1 MVNKASGVFLRLV
14 ATLVCMAAVAF
25 AAYAQGGV
33 SVSMVLSDSS
43 NGEPVGFATVSLTDT
58 TTAKTYKF
66 SMSAADGKVYIL
78 GVRNGVFLLKAEMM
92 GYKTY
97 SNIVKVSG
105 KSVDLG
111 TVRLE
116 PDIQLLEAA
125 RVTAVGNQMIVKKD
139 TVEYT
144 ASLFKTSDNDM
155 LEELLKKLPGVEV
168 DSDGTITANGE
179 TITKVMIDGK
189 EFFLDDPQL
198 ATKNIPA
205 KIIEKVK
212 VVEKKSDQAEF
223 TGIDDGDEETVID
236 LSIKPGMMDG
246 WFGNAMAGGGHDLP
260 DKGFYNAETPWY
272 KEGWR
277 YQGALM
283 AGRFSKNSQLSVILN
298 YNNTNNRGFND
309 VAGSM
314 MQTMR
319 GSRGF
324 GRGTGGWG
332 RNGITTSWMAGAN
345 GAFDLLDG
353 DMELVGNYL
362 YSGSNRYVEEES
374 SRTTYMDDGSSLIYD
389 NDGYNLSNSQ
399 GHRFGVRLEHEFSE
413 NTSIIFEPQ
422 FNFGHGSYSEY
433 SDFSTWTDPADG
445 RDRTLTN
452 EGFNE
457 NTGYNTNWNASGFF
471 LFRQRLG
478 KPGRTLSANV
488 YYNFS
493 NNDLDGFNQSYTDND
508 SAAEGDEEIVNQR
521 FDQNSRSSSVNVR
534 AVYTEPL
541 GHDFY
546 LEANY
551 SYRWSRSV
559 SVKDTYQSLTNGM
572 TSSFD
577 QSMGRDVSHLVYS
590 YDGEFRNE
598 DYSNSISNTSQ
609 NHSAGANFMY
619 QKDKIRAQV
628 GASFR
633 PTITDNLTNGEKYES
648 TVFNWSPQVMFS
660 YDFDDNTN
668 VRMFYFGNSSQPST
682 SQLMPVADN
691 SDPLNVSFGNPYLT
705 PYFNHNMRGMF
716 RFTDKDTF
724 LTINTRLGGG
734 FVQDGITN
742 ALWYDDGGVQYS
754 MPLNGPLSGNADM
767 RFSLNTPIAKS
778 QFSIFTMTNFRY
790 SASTSY
796 VGRTDSGQSDAF
808 TGLYYNE
815 TDGTMDYEAFH
826 RDFFSHSDEGSL
838 GLNLLDFFQESRT
851 QTLSFTQRLRFTY
864 RNDFVEIDLGGRTR
878 MSKSWYTVAEYNQS
892 ATWNNQVD
900 FSMNWTIP
908 GGVSLIADADY
919 NWYNGYTTQQDDEFV
934 INAEISKLLF
944 KNKFTLALKAYD
956 ILNQSKNLN
965 VSDASNYHQETRNN
979 TLGRYIILS
988 LTYRF
993 GNFNANG
1000 QQRGPGGHGPMGP
1013 PPRR

>member
-58 TTAKTYKF
+58 TTARTYKF

-246 WFGNAMAGGGHDLP
+246 WFGNAMAGGGHDIRQ
-260 DKGFYNAETPWY
+260 KGYYSAENPWY
-272 KEGWR
+272 KDGWR
-277 YQGALM
+277 YQGAMM
-283 AGRFSKNSQLSVILN
+283 AGRFGKKSQLSIILN
-298 YNNTNNRGFND
+298 ANNTNNRGFND

-319 GSRGF
+319 GARGM
-324 GRGTGGWG
+324 GRGVGGWG

-353 DMELVGNYL
+353 DMELIGNYL
-362 YSGSNRYVEEES
+362 YNGSNRYVTED
-374 SRTTYMDDGSSLIYD
+374 SRKITYMDDGTNTIYD
-389 NDGYNLSNSQ
+389 DRGENITNSQ
-399 GHRFGVRLEHEFSE
+399 GHRFGVRLEHKFSE
-413 NTSIIFEPQ
+413 NTSILFEPQ
-422 FNFGHGSYSEY
+422 FNFGHGNFSEN
-433 SDFSTWTDPADG
+433 SDFETYTKRQDG
-445 RDRTLTN
+445 SETRDN
-452 EGFNE
+452 YGFSD
-457 NTGYNTNWNASGFF
+457 NTGFNTNWNASGFF

-478 KPGRTLSANV
+478 KPGRTISANIR
-488 YYNFS
+488 YDFS
-493 NNDLDGFNQSYTDND
+493 NNDLDGFNQSYTHNDNPE
-508 SAAEGDEEIVNQR
+508 EGETPEEIVNQR
-521 FDQNSRSSSVNVR
+521 YDQESKSSSISGR
-534 AVYTEPL
+534 IVYTEPL
-541 GHDFY
+541 GGDFY

-551 SYRWSRSV
+551 SYSWNRST
-559 SVKDTYQSLTNGM
+559 SFKNTYDSSTN
-572 TSSFD
+572 
-577 QSMGRDVSHLVYS
+577 
-590 YDGEFRNE
+590 DGVENGYLNYNSQGE
-598 DYSNSISNTSQ
+598 TWNPYYSNSVVNDYQ
-609 NHSAGANFMY
+609 NHSAGMNFMY
-619 QKDKIRAQV
+619 QKGKVRAQL
-628 GASFR
+628 GAAFR
-633 PTITDNLTNGEKYES
+633 PTITDNETNGEKYES
-648 TVFNWSPQVMFS
+648 TVYNWSPQMMLS
-660 YDFDDNTN
+660 YDFNDNSN
-668 VRMFYFGNSSQPST
+668 VRMFYFGRSSQPST

-691 SDPLNVSFGNPYLT
+691 SDPRNVSFGNPYLE
-705 PYFNHNMRGMF
+705 PYFNHNIRGMF
-716 RFTDKDTF
+716 RYTNKDTF
-724 LTINTRLGGG
+724 TSIHTRVGGAM
-734 FVQDGITN
+734 VQNGITN
-742 ALWYDDGGVQYS
+742 ALWYDDDKVQYS
-754 MPLNGPLSGNADM
+754 LPLNGPVSGNADM
-767 RFSLNTPIAKS
+767 RFSVSSPIARS
-778 QFSIFTMTNFRY
+778 QFSIFSMTNFRY
-790 SASTSY
+790 SRSMSY
-796 VGRTDSGQSDAF
+796 VGRSQMGDAF
-808 TGLYYNE
+808 TTMYYNE
-815 TDGTMDYEAFH
+815 TEGTMDYETFH
-826 RDFFSHSDEGSL
+826 RDFFEHSDPASRCLE
-838 GLNLLDFFQESRT
+838 LLDYFQQSNT
-851 QTLSFTQRLRFTY
+851 NSLSFTQRLRFTF
-864 RNDFVEIDLGGRTR
+864 RNDLVEIDLGGRTR
-878 MSKSWYTVAEYNQS
+878 MSKSWYSVTEYNQS
-892 ATWNNQVD
+892 ATWNNKID
-900 FSMNWTIP
+900 LSMNWTIP
-908 GGVSLIADADY
+908 GGINLIADADY
-919 NWYNGYTTQQDDEFV
+919 NWYNGYSTQQEDEFV
-934 INAEISKLLF
+934 LNAEISKLLF
-944 KNKFTLALKAYD
+944 KDKFTLALKAYD
-956 ILNQSKNLN
+956 ILGQSKNLN
-965 VSDASNYHQETRNN
+965 VSDESNYHQETVNN

-993 GNFNANG
+993 GNFNGNG
-1000 QQRGPGGHGPMGP
+1000 QHRGPGGPGHGPMGP

>member
-236 LSIKPGMMDG
+236 LSIRPGMMDG
-246 WFGNAMAGGGHDLP
+246 WFGNAMAGGGHDIRQ
-260 DKGFYNAETPWY
+260 KGYYSSENPWY
-272 KEGWR
+272 KDGWR
-277 YQGALM
+277 YQGAMM
-283 AGRFSKNSQLSVILN
+283 AGRFGKKSQLSIILN
-298 YNNTNNRGFND
+298 ANNTNNRGFND

-319 GSRGF
+319 GARGM
-324 GRGTGGWG
+324 GRGVGGWG

-353 DMELVGNYL
+353 DMELIGNYL
-362 YSGSNRYVEEES
+362 YNGSNRYVTED
-374 SRTTYMDDGSSLIYD
+374 SRKITYMDDDTNTIYD
-389 NDGYNLSNSQ
+389 NRGENITNSQ
-399 GHRFGVRLEHEFSE
+399 GHRFGVRLEHKFSE
-413 NTSIIFEPQ
+413 NTSILFEPQ
-422 FNFGHGSYSEY
+422 FNFGHGNFSEN
-433 SDFSTWTDPADG
+433 SDFETYTKRQDG
-445 RDRTLTN
+445 SETRDN
-452 EGFNE
+452 YGFSD
-457 NTGYNTNWNASGFF
+457 NTGFNTNWNASGFF

-478 KPGRTLSANV
+478 KPGRTISANIR
-488 YYNFS
+488 YDFS
-493 NNDLDGFNQSYTDND
+493 NNDLDGFNQSYTHNDNPE
-508 SAAEGDEEIVNQR
+508 EGETPEEIVNQR
-521 FDQNSRSSSVNVR
+521 YDQESKSSSISGR
-534 AVYTEPL
+534 IVYTEPL
-541 GHDFY
+541 GGDFY

-551 SYRWSRSV
+551 SYSWNRST
-559 SVKDTYQSLTNGM
+559 SFKNTYDSSTN
-572 TSSFD
+572 
-577 QSMGRDVSHLVYS
+577 
-590 YDGEFRNE
+590 DGVENGYLNYNSQGE
-598 DYSNSISNTSQ
+598 TWNPYYSNSVVNDYQ
-609 NHSAGANFMY
+609 NHSAGMNFMY
-619 QKDKIRAQV
+619 QKGKVRAQL
-628 GASFR
+628 GAAFR
-633 PTITDNLTNGEKYES
+633 PTITDNETNGEKYES
-648 TVFNWSPQVMFS
+648 TVYNWSPQMMLS
-660 YDFDDNTN
+660 YDFNDNSN
-668 VRMFYFGNSSQPST
+668 VRMFYFGRSSQPST

-691 SDPLNVSFGNPYLT
+691 SDPRNVSFGNPYLE
-705 PYFNHNMRGMF
+705 PYFNHNIRGMF
-716 RFTDKDTF
+716 RYTNKDTF
-724 LTINTRLGGG
+724 TSIHTRVGGAM
-734 FVQDGITN
+734 VQNGITN
-742 ALWYDDGGVQYS
+742 ALWYDDDKVQYS
-754 MPLNGPLSGNADM
+754 LPLNGPVSGNADM
-767 RFSLNTPIAKS
+767 RFSVSSPIARS
-778 QFSIFTMTNFRY
+778 QFSIFSMTNFRY
-790 SASTSY
+790 SRSMSY
-796 VGRTDSGQSDAF
+796 VGKSQMGDAF
-808 TGLYYNE
+808 TTMYYNE
-815 TDGTMDYEAFH
+815 TEGTMDYETFH
-826 RDFFSHSDEGSL
+826 RDFFEHSDPASRCLE
-838 GLNLLDFFQESRT
+838 LLDYFQQSNT
-851 QTLSFTQRLRFTY
+851 NSLSFTQRLRFTF
-864 RNDFVEIDLGGRTR
+864 RNDLVEIDLGGRTR
-878 MSKSWYTVAEYNQS
+878 MSKSWYSVTEYNQS
-892 ATWNNQVD
+892 ATWNNKID
-900 FSMNWTIP
+900 LSMNWTIP
-908 GGVSLIADADY
+908 GGINLIADADY
-919 NWYNGYTTQQDDEFV
+919 NWYNGYSKQQEDEFV
-934 INAEISKLLF
+934 LNAEISKLLF
-944 KNKFTLALKAYD
+944 KDKFTLALKAYD
-956 ILNQSKNLN
+956 ILGQSKNLN
-965 VSDASNYHQETRNN
+965 VSDESNYHQETVNN

-993 GNFNANG
+993 GNFNGNG
-1000 QQRGPGGHGPMGP
+1000 QHRGPGGPGHGPMGH

>member
-58 TTAKTYKF
+58 TTARTYKF

-246 WFGNAMAGGGHDLP
+246 WFGNAMAGGGHDIRQ
-260 DKGFYNAETPWY
+260 KGYYSAENPWY
-272 KEGWR
+272 KDGWR
-277 YQGALM
+277 YQGAMM
-283 AGRFSKNSQLSVILN
+283 AGRFGKKSQLSIILN
-298 YNNTNNRGFND
+298 ANNTNNRGFND

-353 DMELVGNYL
+353 DMELIGNYL
-362 YSGSNRYVEEES
+362 YNGSNRYVTED
-374 SRTTYMDDGSSLIYD
+374 SRKITYMDDGTNTIYD
-389 NDGYNLSNSQ
+389 DRGENITNSQ
-399 GHRFGVRLEHEFSE
+399 GHRFGVRLEHKFSE
-413 NTSIIFEPQ
+413 NTSILFEPQ
-422 FNFGHGSYSEY
+422 FNFGHGNFAEN
-433 SDFSTWTDPADG
+433 SDFETYTERQDG
-445 RDRTLTN
+445 SRTQDN
-452 EGFNE
+452 YGFSD
-457 NTGYNTNWNASGFF
+457 NTGFNTNWNASGFF

-478 KPGRTLSANV
+478 KPGRTISANIR
-488 YYNFS
+488 YDFS

-508 SAAEGDEEIVNQR
+508 SETAGDEEIVNQR
-521 FDQNSRSSSVNVR
+521 YDQNSRSSSVNVR

-551 SYRWSRSV
+551 SYSWSRST
-559 SVKDTYQSLTNGM
+559 SFKDTYDSATDNGYD
-572 TSSFD
+572 S
-577 QSMGRDVSHLVYS
+577 GHLI
-590 YDGEFRNE
+590 YDPAGETYNQN
-598 DYSNSISNTSQ
+598 YSNSIINNSQ
-609 NHSAGANFMY
+609 NHSVGANFMY
-619 QKDKIRAQV
+619 QKEKIRAQV

-633 PTITDNLTNGEKYES
+633 PTLTDNETNGEKYES
-648 TVFNWSPQVMFS
+648 TVYNWAPQVMFS
-660 YDFDDNTN
+660 YDFNDNTN
-668 VRMFYFGNSSQPST
+668 VRMFYFGHSSQPST

-691 SDPLNVSFGNPYLT
+691 SDPLNLSFGNPYLE
-705 PYFNHNMRGMF
+705 PYFNHNIRGMF
-716 RFTDKDTF
+716 RYTDTDTF
-724 LTINTRLGGG
+724 LTINSRVGGG
-734 FVQDGITN
+734 FVQNGITN
-742 ALWYDDGGVQYS
+742 ALWYDTDGVQYS
-754 MPLNGPLSGNADM
+754 MPLNGPVSGNADM
-767 RFSLNTPIAKS
+767 RFSINSPIAKS
-778 QFSIFTMTNFRY
+778 QFSIFSMTNFRY
-790 SASTSY
+790 SNSLSY
-796 VGRTDSGQSDAF
+796 VGRTENGKANDTVRVPFSRRRYPRPKDFASELFWTTPARFRTWRKRHSAPSAKTAAASLSETHSCHFSAIIRKPYGNGNRDDSEIPAGGIRKKQTPIVKNDTSPKEAAREWRQALPPVRNDSGGSHHLDKPEAQDGKRQPAPAAWPFSLPVPHRKNPDPA
-808 TGLYYNE
+808 YN
-815 TDGTMDYEAFH
+815 AIH
-826 RDFFSHSDEGSL
+826 
-838 GLNLLDFFQESRT
+838 
-851 QTLSFTQRLRFTY
+851 
-864 RNDFVEIDLGGRTR
+864 
-878 MSKSWYTVAEYNQS
+878 AEYLS
-892 ATWNNQVD
+892 AQYSARHHACD
-900 FSMNWTIP
+900 CR
-908 GGVSLIADADY
+908 
-919 NWYNGYTTQQDDEFV
+919 
-934 INAEISKLLF
+934 
-944 KNKFTLALKAYD
+944 
-956 ILNQSKNLN
+956 
-965 VSDASNYHQETRNN
+965 HRH
-979 TLGRYIILS
+979 R
-988 LTYRF
+988 
-993 GNFNANG
+993 
-1000 QQRGPGGHGPMGP
+1000 
-1013 PPRR
+1013 

>member
-58 TTAKTYKF
+58 TTARTYKF

-246 WFGNAMAGGGHDLP
+246 WFGNAMAGGGHDIRQ
-260 DKGFYNAETPWY
+260 KGYYSAENPWY
-272 KEGWR
+272 KDGWR
-277 YQGALM
+277 YQGAMM
-283 AGRFSKNSQLSVILN
+283 AGRFGKKSQLSIILN
-298 YNNTNNRGFND
+298 ANNTNNRGFND

-319 GSRGF
+319 GARGM
-324 GRGTGGWG
+324 GRGVGGWG

-353 DMELVGNYL
+353 DMELIGNYL
-362 YSGSNRYVEEES
+362 YNGSNRYVTED
-374 SRTTYMDDGSSLIYD
+374 SRKITYMDDDTNTIYD
-389 NDGYNLSNSQ
+389 NRGDNITNSQ
-399 GHRFGVRLEHEFSE
+399 GHRFGVRLEHKFSE
-413 NTSIIFEPQ
+413 NTSILFEPQ
-422 FNFGHGSYSEY
+422 FNFGHGNFSEN
-433 SDFSTWTDPADG
+433 SDFETYTKRQDG
-445 RDRTLTN
+445 SETRDN
-452 EGFNE
+452 YGFSD
-457 NTGYNTNWNASGFF
+457 NTGFNTNWNASGFF

-493 NNDLDGFNQSYTDND
+493 NNDLDGFNQSYTHNDNPE
-508 SAAEGDEEIVNQR
+508 EGETPEEIVNQR
-521 FDQNSRSSSVNVR
+521 YDQESKSSSISGR
-534 AVYTEPL
+534 IVYTEPL
-541 GHDFY
+541 GGDFY

-551 SYRWSRSV
+551 SYSWNRST
-559 SVKDTYQSLTNGM
+559 SFKNTYDSSSNDGVENGYLNYN
-572 TSSFD
+572 S
-577 QSMGRDVSHLVYS
+577 Q
-590 YDGEFRNE
+590 GETWNPY
-598 DYSNSISNTSQ
+598 YSNSVVNDYQ
-609 NHSAGANFMY
+609 NHSAGMNFMY
-619 QKDKIRAQV
+619 QKGKVRAQL
-628 GASFR
+628 GAAFR
-633 PTITDNLTNGEKYES
+633 PTITDNETNGEKYES
-648 TVFNWSPQVMFS
+648 TVYNWSPQMMLS
-660 YDFDDNTN
+660 YDFNDNSN
-668 VRMFYFGNSSQPST
+668 VRMFYFGRSSQPST

-691 SDPLNVSFGNPYLT
+691 SDPRNVSFGNPYLE
-705 PYFNHNMRGMF
+705 PYFNHNIRGMF
-716 RFTDKDTF
+716 RYTNKDTF
-724 LTINTRLGGG
+724 TSIHTRVGGAM
-734 FVQDGITN
+734 VQNGITN
-742 ALWYDDGGVQYS
+742 ALWYDDDKVQYS
-754 MPLNGPLSGNADM
+754 LPLNGPVSGNADM
-767 RFSLNTPIAKS
+767 RFSVSSPIARS
-778 QFSIFTMTNFRY
+778 QFSIFSMTNFRY
-790 SASTSY
+790 SRSMSY
-796 VGRTDSGQSDAF
+796 VGRSQMGDAF
-808 TGLYYNE
+808 TTMYYNE
-815 TDGTMDYEAFH
+815 TEGTMDYETFH
-826 RDFFSHSDEGSL
+826 RDFFEHSDPASRCLE
-838 GLNLLDFFQESRT
+838 LLDYFQQSNT
-851 QTLSFTQRLRFTY
+851 NSLSFTQRLRFTF
-864 RNDFVEIDLGGRTR
+864 RNDLVEIDLGGRTR
-878 MSKSWYTVAEYNQS
+878 MSKSWYSVTEYNQS
-892 ATWNNQVD
+892 ATWNNKID
-900 FSMNWTIP
+900 LSMNWTIP
-908 GGVSLIADADY
+908 GGINLIADADY
-919 NWYNGYTTQQDDEFV
+919 NWYNGYSTQQEDEFV
-934 INAEISKLLF
+934 LNAEISKLLF
-944 KNKFTLALKAYD
+944 KDKFTLALKAYD
-956 ILNQSKNLN
+956 ILGQSKNLN
-965 VSDASNYHQETRNN
+965 VSDESNYHQETVNN

-993 GNFNANG
+993 GNFNGNG
-1000 QQRGPGGHGPMGP
+1000 QHRGPGGHGPMGP
-1013 PPRR
+1013 PSRR

>member
-58 TTAKTYKF
+58 TTARTYKF

-246 WFGNAMAGGGHDLP
+246 WFGNAMAGGGHDIRQ
-260 DKGFYNAETPWY
+260 KGYYSAENPWY
-272 KEGWR
+272 KDGWR
-277 YQGALM
+277 YQGAMM
-283 AGRFSKNSQLSVILN
+283 AGRFGKKSQLSIILN
-298 YNNTNNRGFND
+298 ANNTNNRGFND

-319 GSRGF
+319 GARGM
-324 GRGTGGWG
+324 GRGVGGWG

-353 DMELVGNYL
+353 DMELIGNYL
-362 YSGSNRYVEEES
+362 YNGSNRYVTED
-374 SRTTYMDDGSSLIYD
+374 SRKITYMDDDTNTIYD
-389 NDGYNLSNSQ
+389 NRGDNITNSQ
-399 GHRFGVRLEHEFSE
+399 GHRFGVRLEHKFSE
-413 NTSIIFEPQ
+413 NTSILFEPQ
-422 FNFGHGSYSEY
+422 FNFGHGNFSEN
-433 SDFSTWTDPADG
+433 SDFETYTKRQDG
-445 RDRTLTN
+445 SETRDN
-452 EGFNE
+452 YGFSD
-457 NTGYNTNWNASGFF
+457 NTGFNTNWNASGFF

-493 NNDLDGFNQSYTDND
+493 NNDLDGFNQSYTHNDNPE
-508 SAAEGDEEIVNQR
+508 EGETPEEIVNQR
-521 FDQNSRSSSVNVR
+521 YDQESKSSSISGR
-534 AVYTEPL
+534 IVYTEPL
-541 GHDFY
+541 GGDFY

-551 SYRWSRSV
+551 SYSWNRST
-559 SVKDTYQSLTNGM
+559 SFKNTYDSSTN
-572 TSSFD
+572 
-577 QSMGRDVSHLVYS
+577 
-590 YDGEFRNE
+590 DGVENGYLNYNSQGE
-598 DYSNSISNTSQ
+598 TWNPYYSNSVVNDYQ
-609 NHSAGANFMY
+609 NHSAGMNFMY
-619 QKDKIRAQV
+619 QKGKVRAQL
-628 GASFR
+628 GAAFR
-633 PTITDNLTNGEKYES
+633 PTITDNETNGEKYES
-648 TVFNWSPQVMFS
+648 TVYNWSPQMMLS
-660 YDFDDNTN
+660 YDFNDNSN
-668 VRMFYFGNSSQPST
+668 VRMFYFGRSSQPST

-691 SDPLNVSFGNPYLT
+691 SDPRNVSFGNPYLE
-705 PYFNHNMRGMF
+705 PYFNHNIRGMF
-716 RFTDKDTF
+716 RYTNKDTF
-724 LTINTRLGGG
+724 TSIHTRVGGAM
-734 FVQDGITN
+734 VQNGITN
-742 ALWYDDGGVQYS
+742 ALWYDDDKVQYS
-754 MPLNGPLSGNADM
+754 LPLNGPVSGNADM
-767 RFSLNTPIAKS
+767 RFSVSSPIARS
-778 QFSIFTMTNFRY
+778 QFSIFSMTNFRY
-790 SASTSY
+790 SRSMSY
-796 VGRTDSGQSDAF
+796 VGRSQMGDAF
-808 TGLYYNE
+808 TTMYYNE
-815 TDGTMDYEAFH
+815 TEGTMDYETFH
-826 RDFFSHSDEGSL
+826 RDFFEHSDPASRCLE
-838 GLNLLDFFQESRT
+838 LLDYFQQSNT
-851 QTLSFTQRLRFTY
+851 NSLSFTQRLRFTF
-864 RNDFVEIDLGGRTR
+864 RNDLVEIDLGGRTR
-878 MSKSWYTVAEYNQS
+878 MSKSWYSVTEYNQS
-892 ATWNNQVD
+892 ATWNNKID
-900 FSMNWTIP
+900 LSMNWTIP
-908 GGVSLIADADY
+908 GGINLIADADY
-919 NWYNGYTTQQDDEFV
+919 NWYNGYSTQQEDEFV
-934 INAEISKLLF
+934 LNAEISKLLF
-944 KNKFTLALKAYD
+944 KDKFTLALKAYD
-956 ILNQSKNLN
+956 ILGQSKNLN
-965 VSDASNYHQETRNN
+965 VSDESNYHQETVNN

-993 GNFNANG
+993 GNFNGNG
-1000 QQRGPGGHGPMGP
+1000 QHRGPGGHGPMGP
-1013 PPRR
+1013 PSRR

>member
-246 WFGNAMAGGGHDLP
+246 WFGNAMAGGGHDIRQ
-260 DKGFYNAETPWY
+260 KGYYSAENPWY
-272 KEGWR
+272 KDGWR
-277 YQGALM
+277 YQGAMM
-283 AGRFSKNSQLSVILN
+283 AGRFGKKSQLSIILN
-298 YNNTNNRGFND
+298 ANNTNNRGFND

-319 GSRGF
+319 GARGM
-324 GRGTGGWG
+324 GRGVGGWG

-345 GAFDLLDG
+345 GAFDLFDG
-353 DMELVGNYL
+353 DMELIGNYL
-362 YSGSNRYVEEES
+362 YNGSNRYVTED
-374 SRTTYMDDGSSLIYD
+374 SRKITYMDDGTNTIYD
-389 NDGYNLSNSQ
+389 NRGENITNSQ
-399 GHRFGVRLEHEFSE
+399 GHRFGVRLEHKFSE
-413 NTSIIFEPQ
+413 NTSILFEPQ
-422 FNFGHGSYSEY
+422 FNFGHGNFSEN
-433 SDFSTWTDPADG
+433 SDFETYTKRQDG
-445 RDRTLTN
+445 SETRDN
-452 EGFNE
+452 YGFSD
-457 NTGYNTNWNASGFF
+457 NTGFNTNWNASGFF

-478 KPGRTLSANV
+478 KPGRTISANIR
-488 YYNFS
+488 YDFS
-493 NNDLDGFNQSYTDND
+493 NNDLDGFNQSYTHNDNPE
-508 SAAEGDEEIVNQR
+508 EGETPEEIVNQR
-521 FDQNSRSSSVNVR
+521 YDQESKSSSISGR
-534 AVYTEPL
+534 IVYTEPL
-541 GHDFY
+541 GGDFY

-551 SYRWSRSV
+551 SYSWNRST
-559 SVKDTYQSLTNGM
+559 SFKNTYDSSTN
-572 TSSFD
+572 
-577 QSMGRDVSHLVYS
+577 
-590 YDGEFRNE
+590 DGVENGYLNYNSQGE
-598 DYSNSISNTSQ
+598 TWNPYYSNSVVNDYQ
-609 NHSAGANFMY
+609 NHSAGMNFMY
-619 QKDKIRAQV
+619 QKGKVRAQL
-628 GASFR
+628 GAAFR
-633 PTITDNLTNGEKYES
+633 PTITDNETNGEKYES
-648 TVFNWSPQVMFS
+648 TVYNWSPQMMLS
-660 YDFDDNTN
+660 YDFNDNSN
-668 VRMFYFGNSSQPST
+668 VRMFYFGRSSQPST

-691 SDPLNVSFGNPYLT
+691 SDPRNVSFGNPYLE
-705 PYFNHNMRGMF
+705 PYFNHNIRGMF
-716 RFTDKDTF
+716 RYTNKDTF
-724 LTINTRLGGG
+724 TSIHTRVGGAM
-734 FVQDGITN
+734 VQNGITN
-742 ALWYDDGGVQYS
+742 ALWYDDDKVQYS
-754 MPLNGPLSGNADM
+754 LPLNGPVSGNADM
-767 RFSLNTPIAKS
+767 RFSVSSPIARS
-778 QFSIFTMTNFRY
+778 QFSIFSMTNFRY
-790 SASTSY
+790 SRSMSY
-796 VGRTDSGQSDAF
+796 VGRSQMGDAF
-808 TGLYYNE
+808 TTMYYNE
-815 TDGTMDYEAFH
+815 TEGTMDYETFH
-826 RDFFSHSDEGSL
+826 RDFFEHSDPASRCLE
-838 GLNLLDFFQESRT
+838 LLDYFQQSNT
-851 QTLSFTQRLRFTY
+851 NSLSFTQRLRFTF
-864 RNDFVEIDLGGRTR
+864 RNDLVEIDLGGRTR
-878 MSKSWYTVAEYNQS
+878 MSKSWYSVTEYNQS
-892 ATWNNQVD
+892 ATWNNKID
-900 FSMNWTIP
+900 LSMNWTIP
-908 GGVSLIADADY
+908 GGINLIADADY
-919 NWYNGYTTQQDDEFV
+919 NWYNGYSQQQEDEFV
-934 INAEISKLLF
+934 LNAEISKLLF
-944 KNKFTLALKAYD
+944 KDKFTLALKAYD
-956 ILNQSKNLN
+956 ILGQSKNLN
-965 VSDASNYHQETRNN
+965 VSDESNYHQETVNN

-993 GNFNANG
+993 GNFNGNG

>member
-246 WFGNAMAGGGHDLP
+246 WFGNAMAGGGHDIRQ
-260 DKGFYNAETPWY
+260 KGYYSAENPWY
-272 KEGWR
+272 KDGWR
-277 YQGALM
+277 YQGAMM
-283 AGRFSKNSQLSVILN
+283 AGRFGKKSQLSIILN
-298 YNNTNNRGFND
+298 ANNTNNRGFND

-362 YSGSNRYVEEES
+362 YSGSNRYVTED
-374 SRTTYMDDGSSLIYD
+374 SRKITYMDDDTNTIYD
-389 NDGYNLSNSQ
+389 NRGENITNSQ
-399 GHRFGVRLEHEFSE
+399 GHRFGVRLEHKFSE
-413 NTSIIFEPQ
+413 NTSILFEPQ
-422 FNFGHGSYSEY
+422 FNFGHGNFSEN
-433 SDFSTWTDPADG
+433 SDFETYTKRQDG
-445 RDRTLTN
+445 SETRDN
-452 EGFNE
+452 YGFSD
-457 NTGYNTNWNASGFF
+457 NTGFNTNWNASGFF

-478 KPGRTLSANV
+478 KPGRTISANIR
-488 YYNFS
+488 YDFS
-493 NNDLDGFNQSYTDND
+493 NNDLDGFNQSYTHNDNPE
-508 SAAEGDEEIVNQR
+508 EGETPEEIVNQR
-521 FDQNSRSSSVNVR
+521 YDQESKSSSISGR
-534 AVYTEPL
+534 IVYTEPL
-541 GHDFY
+541 GGDFY

-551 SYRWSRSV
+551 SYSWNRST
-559 SVKDTYQSLTNGM
+559 SFKNTYDSSTN
-572 TSSFD
+572 
-577 QSMGRDVSHLVYS
+577 
-590 YDGEFRNE
+590 DGVENGYLNYNSQGE
-598 DYSNSISNTSQ
+598 TWNPYYSNSVVNDYQ
-609 NHSAGANFMY
+609 NHSAGMNFMY
-619 QKDKIRAQV
+619 QKGKVRAQL
-628 GASFR
+628 GAAFR
-633 PTITDNLTNGEKYES
+633 PTITDNETNGEKYES
-648 TVFNWSPQVMFS
+648 TVYNWSPQMMLS
-660 YDFDDNTN
+660 YDFNDNSN
-668 VRMFYFGNSSQPST
+668 VRMFYFGRSSQPST

-691 SDPLNVSFGNPYLT
+691 SDPRNVSFGNPYLE
-705 PYFNHNMRGMF
+705 PYFNHNIRGMF
-716 RFTDKDTF
+716 RYTNKDTF
-724 LTINTRLGGG
+724 TSIHTRVGGAM
-734 FVQDGITN
+734 VQNGITN
-742 ALWYDDGGVQYS
+742 ALWYDDDKVQYS
-754 MPLNGPLSGNADM
+754 LPLNGPVSGNADM
-767 RFSLNTPIAKS
+767 RFSVSSPIARS
-778 QFSIFTMTNFRY
+778 QFSIFSMTNFRY
-790 SASTSY
+790 SRSMSY
-796 VGRTDSGQSDAF
+796 VGRSQMGDAF
-808 TGLYYNE
+808 TTMYYNE
-815 TDGTMDYEAFH
+815 TEGTMDYETFH
-826 RDFFSHSDEGSL
+826 RDFFEHSDPASRCLE
-838 GLNLLDFFQESRT
+838 LLDYFQQSNT
-851 QTLSFTQRLRFTY
+851 NSLSFTQRLRFTF
-864 RNDFVEIDLGGRTR
+864 RNDLVEIDLGGRTR
-878 MSKSWYTVAEYNQS
+878 MSKSWYSVTEYNQS
-892 ATWNNQVD
+892 ATWNNKID
-900 FSMNWTIP
+900 LSMNWTIP
-908 GGVSLIADADY
+908 GGINLIADADY
-919 NWYNGYTTQQDDEFV
+919 NWYNGYSTQQEDEFV
-934 INAEISKLLF
+934 LNAEISKLLF

-956 ILNQSKNLN
+956 ILGQSKNLN
-965 VSDASNYHQETRNN
+965 VSDESNYHQETVNN

-993 GNFNANG
+993 GNFNGNG
-1000 QQRGPGGHGPMGP
+1000 QHRGPGGPGHGPMGP

>member
-14 ATLVCMAAVAF
+14 ATLVCMVAVAF

-58 TTAKTYKF
+58 TTARTYKF

-246 WFGNAMAGGGHDLP
+246 WFGNAMAGGGHDIRQ
-260 DKGFYNAETPWY
+260 KGYYSAENPWY
-272 KEGWR
+272 KDGWR
-277 YQGALM
+277 YQGAMM
-283 AGRFSKNSQLSVILN
+283 AGRFGKKSQLSIILN
-298 YNNTNNRGFND
+298 ANNTNNRGFND

-362 YSGSNRYVEEES
+362 YSGSNRYVTED
-374 SRTTYMDDGSSLIYD
+374 SRKITYMDDDTNTIYD
-389 NDGYNLSNSQ
+389 NRGENITNSQ
-399 GHRFGVRLEHEFSE
+399 GHRFGVRLEHKFSE
-413 NTSIIFEPQ
+413 NTSILFEPQ
-422 FNFGHGSYSEY
+422 FNFGHGNFSEN
-433 SDFSTWTDPADG
+433 SDFETYTKRQDG
-445 RDRTLTN
+445 SETRDN
-452 EGFNE
+452 YGFSD
-457 NTGYNTNWNASGFF
+457 NTGFNTNWNASGFF

-478 KPGRTLSANV
+478 KPGRTISANIR
-488 YYNFS
+488 YDFS
-493 NNDLDGFNQSYTDND
+493 NNDLDGFNQSYTHNDNPE
-508 SAAEGDEEIVNQR
+508 EGETPEEIVNQR
-521 FDQNSRSSSVNVR
+521 YDQESKSSSISGR
-534 AVYTEPL
+534 IVYTEPL
-541 GHDFY
+541 GGDFY

-551 SYRWSRSV
+551 SYSWNRST
-559 SVKDTYQSLTNGM
+559 SFKNTYDSSTN
-572 TSSFD
+572 
-577 QSMGRDVSHLVYS
+577 
-590 YDGEFRNE
+590 DGVENGYLNYNSQGE
-598 DYSNSISNTSQ
+598 TWNPYYSNSVVNDYQ
-609 NHSAGANFMY
+609 NHSAGMNFMY
-619 QKDKIRAQV
+619 QKGKVRAQL
-628 GASFR
+628 GAAFR
-633 PTITDNLTNGEKYES
+633 PTITDNETNGEKYES
-648 TVFNWSPQVMFS
+648 TVYNWSPQMMLS
-660 YDFDDNTN
+660 YDFNDNSN
-668 VRMFYFGNSSQPST
+668 VRMFYFGRSSQPST

-691 SDPLNVSFGNPYLT
+691 SDPRNVSFGNPYLE
-705 PYFNHNMRGMF
+705 PYFNHNIRGMF
-716 RFTDKDTF
+716 RYTNKDTF
-724 LTINTRLGGG
+724 TSIHTRVGGAM
-734 FVQDGITN
+734 VQNGITN
-742 ALWYDDGGVQYS
+742 ALWYDDDKVQYS
-754 MPLNGPLSGNADM
+754 LPLNGPVSGNADM
-767 RFSLNTPIAKS
+767 RFSVSSPIARS
-778 QFSIFTMTNFRY
+778 QFSIFSMTNFRY
-790 SASTSY
+790 SRSMSY
-796 VGRTDSGQSDAF
+796 VGRSQMGDAF
-808 TGLYYNE
+808 TTMYYNE
-815 TDGTMDYEAFH
+815 TEGTMDYETFH
-826 RDFFSHSDEGSL
+826 RDFFEHSDPASRCLE
-838 GLNLLDFFQESRT
+838 LLDYFQQSNT
-851 QTLSFTQRLRFTY
+851 NSLSFTQRLRFTF
-864 RNDFVEIDLGGRTR
+864 RNDLVEIDLGGRTR
-878 MSKSWYTVAEYNQS
+878 MSKSWYSVTEYNQS
-892 ATWNNQVD
+892 AIWNNKID
-900 FSMNWTIP
+900 LSMNWTIP
-908 GGVSLIADADY
+908 GGINLIADADY
-919 NWYNGYTTQQDDEFV
+919 NWYNGYSTQQEDEFV
-934 INAEISKLLF
+934 LNAEISKLLF
-944 KNKFTLALKAYD
+944 KDKFTLALKAYD
-956 ILNQSKNLN
+956 ILGQSKNLN
-965 VSDASNYHQETRNN
+965 VSDESNYHQETVNN

-993 GNFNANG
+993 GNFNGNG
-1000 QQRGPGGHGPMGP
+1000 QHRGPGGPGHGPMGP

>member
-246 WFGNAMAGGGHDLP
+246 WFGNAMAGGGHDIRQ
-260 DKGFYNAETPWY
+260 KGYYSAENPWY
-272 KEGWR
+272 KDGWR
-277 YQGALM
+277 YQGAMM
-283 AGRFSKNSQLSVILN
+283 AGRFGKKSQLSIILN
-298 YNNTNNRGFND
+298 ANNTNNRGFND

-319 GSRGF
+319 GARGM
-324 GRGTGGWG
+324 GRGVGGWG

-345 GAFDLLDG
+345 GAFDLFDG
-353 DMELVGNYL
+353 DMELIGNYL
-362 YSGSNRYVEEES
+362 YNGSNRYVTED
-374 SRTTYMDDGSSLIYD
+374 SRKITYMDDGTNTIYD
-389 NDGYNLSNSQ
+389 NRGENITNSQ
-399 GHRFGVRLEHEFSE
+399 GHRFGVRLEHKFSE
-413 NTSIIFEPQ
+413 NTSILFEPQ
-422 FNFGHGSYSEY
+422 FNFGHGNFAEN
-433 SDFSTWTDPADG
+433 SDFETYTERQDCSET
-445 RDRTLTN
+445 RDN
-452 EGFNE
+452 YGFSD
-457 NTGYNTNWNASGFF
+457 NTGFNTNWNASGFF

-478 KPGRTLSANV
+478 KPGRTISANIR
-488 YYNFS
+488 YDFS
-493 NNDLDGFNQSYTDND
+493 NNDLDGFNQSYTHNDNPE
-508 SAAEGDEEIVNQR
+508 EGETPEEIVNQR
-521 FDQNSRSSSVNVR
+521 YDQESKSSSISGR
-534 AVYTEPL
+534 IVYTEPL
-541 GHDFY
+541 GGDFY

-551 SYRWSRSV
+551 SYSWNRST
-559 SVKDTYQSLTNGM
+559 SFKNTYDSSTN
-572 TSSFD
+572 
-577 QSMGRDVSHLVYS
+577 
-590 YDGEFRNE
+590 DGVENGYLNYNSQGE
-598 DYSNSISNTSQ
+598 TWNPYYSNSVVNDYQ
-609 NHSAGANFMY
+609 NHSAGMNFMY
-619 QKDKIRAQV
+619 QKGKVRAQL
-628 GASFR
+628 GAAFR
-633 PTITDNLTNGEKYES
+633 PTITDNETNGEKYES
-648 TVFNWSPQVMFS
+648 TVYNWSPQMMLS
-660 YDFDDNTN
+660 YDFNDNSN
-668 VRMFYFGNSSQPST
+668 VRMFYFGRSSQPST

-691 SDPLNVSFGNPYLT
+691 SDPRNVSFGNPYLE
-705 PYFNHNMRGMF
+705 PYFNHNIRGMF
-716 RFTDKDTF
+716 RYTNKDTF
-724 LTINTRLGGG
+724 TSIHTRVGGAM
-734 FVQDGITN
+734 VQNGITN
-742 ALWYDDGGVQYS
+742 ALWYDDDKVQYS
-754 MPLNGPLSGNADM
+754 LPLNGPVSGNADM
-767 RFSLNTPIAKS
+767 RFSVSSPIARS
-778 QFSIFTMTNFRY
+778 QFSIFSMTNFRY
-790 SASTSY
+790 SRSMSY
-796 VGRTDSGQSDAF
+796 VGRSQMGDAF
-808 TGLYYNE
+808 TTMYYNE
-815 TDGTMDYEAFH
+815 TEGTMDYETFH
-826 RDFFSHSDEGSL
+826 RDFFEHSDPASRCLE
-838 GLNLLDFFQESRT
+838 LLDYFQQSNT
-851 QTLSFTQRLRFTY
+851 NSLSFTQRLRFTF
-864 RNDFVEIDLGGRTR
+864 RNDLVEIDLGGRTR
-878 MSKSWYTVAEYNQS
+878 MSKSWYSVTEYNQS
-892 ATWNNQVD
+892 ATWNNKID
-900 FSMNWTIP
+900 LSMNWTIP
-908 GGVSLIADADY
+908 GGINLIADADY
-919 NWYNGYTTQQDDEFV
+919 NWYNGYSQQQEDEFV
-934 INAEISKLLF
+934 LNAEISKLLF
-944 KNKFTLALKAYD
+944 KDKFTLALKAYD
-956 ILNQSKNLN
+956 ILGQSKNLN
-965 VSDASNYHQETRNN
+965 VSDESNYHQETVNN

-993 GNFNANG
+993 GNFNGNG
-1000 QQRGPGGHGPMGP
+1000 QHRGPGGHGPIGP

>member
-58 TTAKTYKF
+58 TTARTYKF

-246 WFGNAMAGGGHDLP
+246 WFGNAMAGGGHDIRQ
-260 DKGFYNAETPWY
+260 KGYYSAENPWY
-272 KEGWR
+272 KDGWR
-277 YQGALM
+277 YQGAMM
-283 AGRFSKNSQLSVILN
+283 AGRFGKKSQLSIILN
-298 YNNTNNRGFND
+298 ANNTNNRGFND

-319 GSRGF
+319 GARGM
-324 GRGTGGWG
+324 GRGVGGWG

-353 DMELVGNYL
+353 DMELIGNYL
-362 YSGSNRYVEEES
+362 YNGSNRYVTED
-374 SRTTYMDDGSSLIYD
+374 SRKITYMDDDTNTIYD
-389 NDGYNLSNSQ
+389 NRGDNITNSQ
-399 GHRFGVRLEHEFSE
+399 GHRFGVRLEHKFSE
-413 NTSIIFEPQ
+413 NTSILFEPQ
-422 FNFGHGSYSEY
+422 FNFGHGNFSEN
-433 SDFSTWTDPADG
+433 SDFETYTKRQDG
-445 RDRTLTN
+445 SETRDN
-452 EGFNE
+452 YGFSD
-457 NTGYNTNWNASGFF
+457 NTGFNTNWNASGFF

-493 NNDLDGFNQSYTDND
+493 NNDLDGFNQSYTHNDNPE
-508 SAAEGDEEIVNQR
+508 EGETPEEIVNQR
-521 FDQNSRSSSVNVR
+521 YDQESKSSSISGR
-534 AVYTEPL
+534 IVYTEPL
-541 GHDFY
+541 GGDFY

-551 SYRWSRSV
+551 SYSWNRST
-559 SVKDTYQSLTNGM
+559 SFKNTYDSSSNDGVENGYLNYN
-572 TSSFD
+572 S
-577 QSMGRDVSHLVYS
+577 Q
-590 YDGEFRNE
+590 GETWNPY
-598 DYSNSISNTSQ
+598 YSNSVVNDYQ
-609 NHSAGANFMY
+609 NHSAGMNFMY
-619 QKDKIRAQV
+619 QKGKVRAQL
-628 GASFR
+628 GAAFR
-633 PTITDNLTNGEKYES
+633 PTITDNETNGEKYES
-648 TVFNWSPQVMFS
+648 TVYNWSPQMMLS
-660 YDFDDNTN
+660 YDFNDNSN
-668 VRMFYFGNSSQPST
+668 VRMFYFGRSSQPST

-691 SDPLNVSFGNPYLT
+691 SDPRNVSFGNPYLE
-705 PYFNHNMRGMF
+705 PYFNHNIRGMF
-716 RFTDKDTF
+716 RYTNKDTF
-724 LTINTRLGGG
+724 TSIHTRVGGAM
-734 FVQDGITN
+734 VQNGITN
-742 ALWYDDGGVQYS
+742 ALWYDDDKVQYS
-754 MPLNGPLSGNADM
+754 LPLNGPVSGNADM
-767 RFSLNTPIAKS
+767 RFSVSSPIARS
-778 QFSIFTMTNFRY
+778 QFSIFSMTNFRY
-790 SASTSY
+790 SRSMSY
-796 VGRTDSGQSDAF
+796 VGRSQMGDAF
-808 TGLYYNE
+808 TTMYYNE
-815 TDGTMDYEAFH
+815 TEGTMDYETFH
-826 RDFFSHSDEGSL
+826 RDFFEHSDPASRCLE
-838 GLNLLDFFQESRT
+838 LLDYFQQSNT
-851 QTLSFTQRLRFTY
+851 NSLSFTQRLRFTF
-864 RNDFVEIDLGGRTR
+864 RNDLVEIDLGGRTR
-878 MSKSWYTVAEYNQS
+878 MSKSWYSVTEYNQS
-892 ATWNNQVD
+892 ATWNNKID
-900 FSMNWTIP
+900 LSMNWTIP
-908 GGVSLIADADY
+908 GGINLIADADY
-919 NWYNGYTTQQDDEFV
+919 NWYNGYSTQQEDEFV
-934 INAEISKLLF
+934 LNAEISKLLF
-944 KNKFTLALKAYD
+944 KDKFTLALKAYD
-956 ILNQSKNLN
+956 ILGQSKNLN
-965 VSDASNYHQETRNN
+965 VSDESNYHQETVNN

-993 GNFNANG
+993 GNFNGNG
-1000 QQRGPGGHGPMGP
+1000 QHRGPGGPGHGPMGP

>member
-246 WFGNAMAGGGHDLP
+246 WFGNAMAGGGHDIRQ
-260 DKGFYNAETPWY
+260 KGYYSAENPWY
-272 KEGWR
+272 KDGWR
-277 YQGALM
+277 YQGAMM
-283 AGRFSKNSQLSVILN
+283 AGRFGKKSQLSIILN
-298 YNNTNNRGFND
+298 ANNTNNRGFND

-362 YSGSNRYVEEES
+362 YSGSNRYVTED
-374 SRTTYMDDGSSLIYD
+374 SRKITYMDDGTNTIYD
-389 NDGYNLSNSQ
+389 NRGDNITNSQ
-399 GHRFGVRLEHEFSE
+399 GHRFGVRLEHKFSE
-413 NTSIIFEPQ
+413 NTSILFEPQ
-422 FNFGHGSYSEY
+422 FNFGHGNFSEN
-433 SDFSTWTDPADG
+433 SDFETYTKRQDG
-445 RDRTLTN
+445 SETRDN
-452 EGFNE
+452 YGFSD
-457 NTGYNTNWNASGFF
+457 NTGFNTNWNASGFF

-478 KPGRTLSANV
+478 KPGRTISANIR
-488 YYNFS
+488 YDFS
-493 NNDLDGFNQSYTDND
+493 NNDLDGFNQSYTHNDNPE
-508 SAAEGDEEIVNQR
+508 EGETPEEIVNQR
-521 FDQNSRSSSVNVR
+521 YDQESKSSSISGR
-534 AVYTEPL
+534 IVYTEPL
-541 GHDFY
+541 GGDFY

-551 SYRWSRSV
+551 SYSWNRST
-559 SVKDTYQSLTNGM
+559 SFKNTYDSSTN
-572 TSSFD
+572 
-577 QSMGRDVSHLVYS
+577 
-590 YDGEFRNE
+590 DGVENGYLNYNSKGE
-598 DYSNSISNTSQ
+598 TWNPYYSNSVVNDYQ
-609 NHSAGANFMY
+609 NHSAGMNFMY
-619 QKDKIRAQV
+619 QKGKVRAQL
-628 GASFR
+628 GAAFR
-633 PTITDNLTNGEKYES
+633 PTITDNETNGEKYES
-648 TVFNWSPQVMFS
+648 TVYNWSPQMMLS
-660 YDFDDNTN
+660 YDFNDNSN
-668 VRMFYFGNSSQPST
+668 VRMFYFGRSSQPST

-691 SDPLNVSFGNPYLT
+691 SDPRNVSFGNPYLE
-705 PYFNHNMRGMF
+705 PYFNHNIRGMF
-716 RFTDKDTF
+716 RYTNKDTF
-724 LTINTRLGGG
+724 TSIHTRVGGAM
-734 FVQDGITN
+734 VQNGITN
-742 ALWYDDGGVQYS
+742 ALWYDDDKVQYS
-754 MPLNGPLSGNADM
+754 LPLNGPVSGNADM
-767 RFSLNTPIAKS
+767 RFSVSSPIARS
-778 QFSIFTMTNFRY
+778 QFSIFSMTNFRY
-790 SASTSY
+790 SRSMSY
-796 VGRTDSGQSDAF
+796 VGRSQMGDAF
-808 TGLYYNE
+808 TTMYYNE
-815 TDGTMDYEAFH
+815 TEGTMDYETFH
-826 RDFFSHSDEGSL
+826 RDFFEHSDPASRCLE
-838 GLNLLDFFQESRT
+838 LLDYFQQSNT
-851 QTLSFTQRLRFTY
+851 NSLSFTQRLRFTF
-864 RNDFVEIDLGGRTR
+864 RNDLVEIDLGGRTR
-878 MSKSWYTVAEYNQS
+878 MSKSWYSVTEYNQS
-892 ATWNNQVD
+892 ATWNNKID
-900 FSMNWTIP
+900 LSMNWTIP
-908 GGVSLIADADY
+908 GGINLIADADY
-919 NWYNGYTTQQDDEFV
+919 NWYNGYSTQQEDEFV
-934 INAEISKLLF
+934 LNAEISKLLF
-944 KNKFTLALKAYD
+944 KDKFTLALKAYD
-956 ILNQSKNLN
+956 ILGQSKNLN
-965 VSDASNYHQETRNN
+965 VSDESNYHQETVNN

-993 GNFNANG
+993 GNFNGNG
-1000 QQRGPGGHGPMGP
+1000 QHRGPGGPGHGPMGP

>member
-236 LSIKPGMMDG
+236 LSIRPGMMDG
-246 WFGNAMAGGGHDLP
+246 WFGNAMAGGGHDIRQ
-260 DKGFYNAETPWY
+260 KGYYSSENPWY
-272 KEGWR
+272 KDGWR
-277 YQGALM
+277 YQGAMM
-283 AGRFSKNSQLSVILN
+283 AGRFGKKSQLSIILN
-298 YNNTNNRGFND
+298 ANNTNNRGFND

-353 DMELVGNYL
+353 DMELIGNYL
-362 YSGSNRYVEEES
+362 YNGSNRYVTED
-374 SRTTYMDDGSSLIYD
+374 SRKITYMDDGTNTIYD
-389 NDGYNLSNSQ
+389 DRGENITNSQ
-399 GHRFGVRLEHEFSE
+399 GHRFGVRLEHKFSE
-413 NTSIIFEPQ
+413 NTSILFEPQ
-422 FNFGHGSYSEY
+422 FNFGHGNFSEN
-433 SDFSTWTDPADG
+433 SDFETYTKRQDG
-445 RDRTLTN
+445 SETRDN
-452 EGFNE
+452 YGFSD
-457 NTGYNTNWNASGFF
+457 NTGFNTNWNASGFF

-478 KPGRTLSANV
+478 KPGRTISANIR
-488 YYNFS
+488 YDFS
-493 NNDLDGFNQSYTDND
+493 NNDLDGFNQSYTHNDNPE
-508 SAAEGDEEIVNQR
+508 EGETPEEIVNQR
-521 FDQNSRSSSVNVR
+521 YDQESKSSSISGR
-534 AVYTEPL
+534 IVYTEPL
-541 GHDFY
+541 GGDFY

-551 SYRWSRSV
+551 SYSWNRST
-559 SVKDTYQSLTNGM
+559 SFKNTYDSSTN
-572 TSSFD
+572 
-577 QSMGRDVSHLVYS
+577 
-590 YDGEFRNE
+590 DGVENGYLNYNSQGE
-598 DYSNSISNTSQ
+598 TWNPYYSNSVVNDYQ
-609 NHSAGANFMY
+609 NHSAGMNFMY
-619 QKDKIRAQV
+619 QKGKVRAQL
-628 GASFR
+628 GAAFR
-633 PTITDNLTNGEKYES
+633 PTITDNETNGEKYES
-648 TVFNWSPQVMFS
+648 TVYNWSPQMMLS
-660 YDFDDNTN
+660 YDFNDNSN
-668 VRMFYFGNSSQPST
+668 VRMFYFGRSSQPST

-691 SDPLNVSFGNPYLT
+691 SDPRNVSFGNPYLE
-705 PYFNHNMRGMF
+705 PYFNHNIRGMF
-716 RFTDKDTF
+716 RYTNKDTF
-724 LTINTRLGGG
+724 TSIHTRVGGAM
-734 FVQDGITN
+734 VQNGITN
-742 ALWYDDGGVQYS
+742 ALWYDDDKVQYS
-754 MPLNGPLSGNADM
+754 LPLNGPVSGNADM
-767 RFSLNTPIAKS
+767 RFSVSSPIARS
-778 QFSIFTMTNFRY
+778 QFSIFSMTNFRY
-790 SASTSY
+790 SRSMSY
-796 VGRTDSGQSDAF
+796 VGRSQMGDAF
-808 TGLYYNE
+808 TTMYYNE
-815 TDGTMDYEAFH
+815 TEGTMDYETFH
-826 RDFFSHSDEGSL
+826 RDFFEHSDPASRCLE
-838 GLNLLDFFQESRT
+838 LLDYFQQSNT
-851 QTLSFTQRLRFTY
+851 NSLSFTQRLRFTF
-864 RNDFVEIDLGGRTR
+864 RNDLVEIDLGGRTR
-878 MSKSWYTVAEYNQS
+878 MSKSWYSVTEYNQS
-892 ATWNNQVD
+892 ATWNNKID
-900 FSMNWTIP
+900 LSMNWTIP
-908 GGVSLIADADY
+908 GGINLIADADY
-919 NWYNGYTTQQDDEFV
+919 NWYNGYSTQQEDEFV
-934 INAEISKLLF
+934 LNAEISKLLF
-944 KNKFTLALKAYD
+944 KDKFTLALKAYD
-956 ILNQSKNLN
+956 ILGQSKNLN
-965 VSDASNYHQETRNN
+965 VSDESNYHQETVNN

-993 GNFNANG
+993 GNFNGNG

>member
-25 AAYAQGGV
+25 AAYAQGGA

-58 TTAKTYKF
+58 TNARTYKF

-246 WFGNAMAGGGHDLP
+246 WFGNAMAGGGHDIRQ
-260 DKGFYNAETPWY
+260 KGYYSAENPWY
-272 KEGWR
+272 KDGWR
-277 YQGALM
+277 YQGAMM
-283 AGRFSKNSQLSVILN
+283 AGRFGKKSQLSIILN
-298 YNNTNNRGFND
+298 ANNTNNRGFND

-319 GSRGF
+319 GARGM
-324 GRGTGGWG
+324 GRGVGGWG

-353 DMELVGNYL
+353 DMELIGNYL
-362 YSGSNRYVEEES
+362 YNGSNRYVTED
-374 SRTTYMDDGSSLIYD
+374 SRKITYMDDDTNTIYKNRGD
-389 NDGYNLSNSQ
+389 NITNSQ
-399 GHRFGVRLEHEFSE
+399 GHRFGVRLEHKFSE
-413 NTSIIFEPQ
+413 NTSILFEPQ
-422 FNFGHGSYSEY
+422 FNFGHGNFSEN
-433 SDFSTWTDPADG
+433 SDFETYTKRQDG
-445 RDRTLTN
+445 SETRDN
-452 EGFNE
+452 YGFSD
-457 NTGYNTNWNASGFF
+457 NTGFNTNWNASGFF

-478 KPGRTLSANV
+478 KPGRTISANIR
-488 YYNFS
+488 YDFS
-493 NNDLDGFNQSYTDND
+493 NNDLDGFNQSYTHNDNPE
-508 SAAEGDEEIVNQR
+508 EGETPEEIVNQR
-521 FDQNSRSSSVNVR
+521 YDQESKSSSISGR
-534 AVYTEPL
+534 IVYTEPL
-541 GHDFY
+541 GGDFY

-551 SYRWSRSV
+551 SYSWNRST
-559 SVKDTYQSLTNGM
+559 SFKNTYDSSSNDGVENGYLNYN
-572 TSSFD
+572 S
-577 QSMGRDVSHLVYS
+577 Q
-590 YDGEFRNE
+590 GETWNPY
-598 DYSNSISNTSQ
+598 YSNSVVNDYQ
-609 NHSAGANFMY
+609 NHSAGMNFMY
-619 QKDKIRAQV
+619 QKGKVRAQL
-628 GASFR
+628 GAAFR
-633 PTITDNLTNGEKYES
+633 PTITDNETNGEKYES
-648 TVFNWSPQVMFS
+648 TVYNWSPQMMLS
-660 YDFDDNTN
+660 YDFNDNSN
-668 VRMFYFGNSSQPST
+668 VRMFYFGRSSQPST

-691 SDPLNVSFGNPYLT
+691 SDPRNVSFGNPYLE
-705 PYFNHNMRGMF
+705 PYFNHNIRGMF
-716 RFTDKDTF
+716 RYTNKDTF
-724 LTINTRLGGG
+724 TSIHTRVGGAM
-734 FVQDGITN
+734 VQNGITN
-742 ALWYDDGGVQYS
+742 ALWYDDDKVQYS
-754 MPLNGPLSGNADM
+754 LPLNGPVSGNADM
-767 RFSLNTPIAKS
+767 RFSVSSPIARS
-778 QFSIFTMTNFRY
+778 QFSIFSMTNFRY
-790 SASTSY
+790 SRSMSY
-796 VGRTDSGQSDAF
+796 VGRSQMGDAF
-808 TGLYYNE
+808 TTMYYNE
-815 TDGTMDYEAFH
+815 TEGTMDYETFH
-826 RDFFSHSDEGSL
+826 RDFFEHSDPASRCLE
-838 GLNLLDFFQESRT
+838 LLDYFQQSNT
-851 QTLSFTQRLRFTY
+851 NSLSFTQRLRFTF
-864 RNDFVEIDLGGRTR
+864 RNDLVEIDLGGRTR
-878 MSKSWYTVAEYNQS
+878 MSKSWYSVTEYNQS
-892 ATWNNQVD
+892 ATWNNKID
-900 FSMNWTIP
+900 LSMNWTIP
-908 GGVSLIADADY
+908 GGINLIADADY
-919 NWYNGYTTQQDDEFV
+919 NWYNGYSTQQEDEFV
-934 INAEISKLLF
+934 LNAEISKLLF
-944 KNKFTLALKAYD
+944 KDKFTLALKAYD
-956 ILNQSKNLN
+956 ILGQSKNLN
-965 VSDASNYHQETRNN
+965 VSDESNYHQETVNN

-993 GNFNANG
+993 GNFNGNG
-1000 QQRGPGGHGPMGP
+1000 QHRGPGGPGHGPMGP

>member
-246 WFGNAMAGGGHDLP
+246 WFGNAMAGGGHDIRQ
-260 DKGFYNAETPWY
+260 KGYYSAENPWY
-272 KEGWR
+272 KDGWR
-277 YQGALM
+277 YQGAMM
-283 AGRFSKNSQLSVILN
+283 AGRFGKKSQLSIILN
-298 YNNTNNRGFND
+298 ANNTNNRGFND

-353 DMELVGNYL
+353 DMELIGNYL
-362 YSGSNRYVEEES
+362 YNGSNRYVTED
-374 SRTTYMDDGSSLIYD
+374 SRKITYMDDGTNTIYD
-389 NDGYNLSNSQ
+389 NRGENITNSQ
-399 GHRFGVRLEHEFSE
+399 GHRFGVRLEHKFSE
-413 NTSIIFEPQ
+413 NTSILFEPQ
-422 FNFGHGSYSEY
+422 FNFGHGNFSEN
-433 SDFSTWTDPADG
+433 SDFETYTKRQDG
-445 RDRTLTN
+445 SETRDN
-452 EGFNE
+452 YGFSD
-457 NTGYNTNWNASGFF
+457 NTGFNTNWNASGFF

-478 KPGRTLSANV
+478 KPGRTISANIR
-488 YYNFS
+488 YDFS
-493 NNDLDGFNQSYTDND
+493 NNDLDGFNQSYTHNDNPE
-508 SAAEGDEEIVNQR
+508 EGETPEEIVNQR
-521 FDQNSRSSSVNVR
+521 YDQESKSSSISGR
-534 AVYTEPL
+534 IVYTEPL
-541 GHDFY
+541 GGDFY

-551 SYRWSRSV
+551 SYSWNRST
-559 SVKDTYQSLTNGM
+559 SFKNTYDSSTN
-572 TSSFD
+572 
-577 QSMGRDVSHLVYS
+577 
-590 YDGEFRNE
+590 DGVENGYLNYNSQGE
-598 DYSNSISNTSQ
+598 TWNPYYSNSVVNDYQ
-609 NHSAGANFMY
+609 NHSAGMNFMY
-619 QKDKIRAQV
+619 QKGKVRAQL
-628 GASFR
+628 GAAFR
-633 PTITDNLTNGEKYES
+633 PTITDNETNGEKYES
-648 TVFNWSPQVMFS
+648 TVYNWSPQMMLS
-660 YDFDDNTN
+660 YDFNDNSN
-668 VRMFYFGNSSQPST
+668 VRMFYFGRSSQPST

-691 SDPLNVSFGNPYLT
+691 SDPRNVSFGNPYLE
-705 PYFNHNMRGMF
+705 PYFNHNIRGMF
-716 RFTDKDTF
+716 RYTNKDTF
-724 LTINTRLGGG
+724 TSIHTRVGGAM
-734 FVQDGITN
+734 VQNGITN
-742 ALWYDDGGVQYS
+742 ALWYDDDKVQYS
-754 MPLNGPLSGNADM
+754 LPLNGPVSGNADM
-767 RFSLNTPIAKS
+767 RFSVSSPIARS
-778 QFSIFTMTNFRY
+778 QFSIFSMTNFRY
-790 SASTSY
+790 SRSMSY
-796 VGRTDSGQSDAF
+796 VGRSQMGDAF
-808 TGLYYNE
+808 TTMYYNE
-815 TDGTMDYEAFH
+815 TEGTMDYETFH
-826 RDFFSHSDEGSL
+826 RDFFEHSDPASRCLE
-838 GLNLLDFFQESRT
+838 LLDYFQQSNT
-851 QTLSFTQRLRFTY
+851 NSLSFTQRLRFTF
-864 RNDFVEIDLGGRTR
+864 RNDLVEIDLGGRTR
-878 MSKSWYTVAEYNQS
+878 MSKSWYSVTEYNQS

-908 GGVSLIADADY
+908 GGINLIADADY
-919 NWYNGYTTQQDDEFV
+919 NWYNGYSTQQEDEFV
-934 INAEISKLLF
+934 LNAEISKLLF
-944 KNKFTLALKAYD
+944 KDKFTLALKAYD
-956 ILNQSKNLN
+956 ILGQSKNLN
-965 VSDASNYHQETRNN
+965 VSDESNYHQETVNN

-993 GNFNANG
+993 GNFNGNG

>member
-58 TTAKTYKF
+58 TTARTYKF

-246 WFGNAMAGGGHDLP
+246 WFGNAMAGGGHDIRQ
-260 DKGFYNAETPWY
+260 KGYYSAENPWY
-272 KEGWR
+272 KDGWR
-277 YQGALM
+277 YQGAMM
-283 AGRFSKNSQLSVILN
+283 AGRFGKKSQLSIILN
-298 YNNTNNRGFND
+298 ANNTNNRGFND

-362 YSGSNRYVEEES
+362 YNGSNRYVTED
-374 SRTTYMDDGSSLIYD
+374 SRKITYMDDGTNTIYD
-389 NDGYNLSNSQ
+389 NRGENITNSQ
-399 GHRFGVRLEHEFSE
+399 GHRFGVRLEHKFSE
-413 NTSIIFEPQ
+413 NTSILFEPQ
-422 FNFGHGSYSEY
+422 FNFGHGNFSEN
-433 SDFSTWTDPADG
+433 SDFETYTKRQDG
-445 RDRTLTN
+445 SETRDN
-452 EGFNE
+452 YGFSD
-457 NTGYNTNWNASGFF
+457 NTGFNTNWNASGFF

-478 KPGRTLSANV
+478 KPGRTISANIR
-488 YYNFS
+488 YDFS
-493 NNDLDGFNQSYTDND
+493 NNDLDGFNQSYTHNDNPE
-508 SAAEGDEEIVNQR
+508 EGETPEEIVNQR
-521 FDQNSRSSSVNVR
+521 YDQESKSSSISGR
-534 AVYTEPL
+534 IVYTEPL
-541 GHDFY
+541 GGDFY

-551 SYRWSRSV
+551 SYSWNRST
-559 SVKDTYQSLTNGM
+559 SFKNTYDSSTN
-572 TSSFD
+572 
-577 QSMGRDVSHLVYS
+577 
-590 YDGEFRNE
+590 DGVENGYLNYNSQGE
-598 DYSNSISNTSQ
+598 TWNPYYSNSVVNDYQ
-609 NHSAGANFMY
+609 NHSAGMNFMY
-619 QKDKIRAQV
+619 QKGKVRAQL
-628 GASFR
+628 GAAFR
-633 PTITDNLTNGEKYES
+633 PTITDNETNGEKYES
-648 TVFNWSPQVMFS
+648 TVYNWSPQMMLS
-660 YDFDDNTN
+660 YDFNDNSN
-668 VRMFYFGNSSQPST
+668 VRMFYFGRSSQPST

-691 SDPLNVSFGNPYLT
+691 SDPRNVSFGNPYLE
-705 PYFNHNMRGMF
+705 PYFNHNIRGMF
-716 RFTDKDTF
+716 RYTNKDTF
-724 LTINTRLGGG
+724 TSIHTRVGGAM
-734 FVQDGITN
+734 VQNGITN
-742 ALWYDDGGVQYS
+742 ALWYDDDKVQYS
-754 MPLNGPLSGNADM
+754 LPLNGPVSGNADM
-767 RFSLNTPIAKS
+767 RFSVSSPIARS
-778 QFSIFTMTNFRY
+778 QFSIFSMTNFRY
-790 SASTSY
+790 SRSMSY
-796 VGRTDSGQSDAF
+796 VGRSQMGDAF
-808 TGLYYNE
+808 TTMYYNE
-815 TDGTMDYEAFH
+815 TEGTMDYETFH
-826 RDFFSHSDEGSL
+826 RDFFEHSDPASRCLE
-838 GLNLLDFFQESRT
+838 LLDYFQQSNT
-851 QTLSFTQRLRFTY
+851 NSLSFTQRLRFTF
-864 RNDFVEIDLGGRTR
+864 RNDLVEIDLGGRTR
-878 MSKSWYTVAEYNQS
+878 MSKSWYSVTEYNQS

-908 GGVSLIADADY
+908 GGINLIADADY
-919 NWYNGYTTQQDDEFV
+919 NWYNGYSTQQEDEFV
-934 INAEISKLLF
+934 LNAEISKLLF
-944 KNKFTLALKAYD
+944 KDKFTLALKAYD
-956 ILNQSKNLN
+956 ILGQSKNLN
-965 VSDASNYHQETRNN
+965 VSDESNYHQETVNN

-993 GNFNANG
+993 GNFNGNG

>member
-14 ATLVCMAAVAF
+14 VTVVCMAAVAF
-25 AAYAQGGV
+25 AAYAQGGA

-58 TTAKTYKF
+58 TTARTYKF

-246 WFGNAMAGGGHDLP
+246 WFGNAMAGGGHDIRQ
-260 DKGFYNAETPWY
+260 KGYYSAENPWY
-272 KEGWR
+272 KDGWR
-277 YQGALM
+277 YQGAMM
-283 AGRFSKNSQLSVILN
+283 AGRFGKKSQLSIILN
-298 YNNTNNRGFND
+298 ANNTNNRGFND

-319 GSRGF
+319 GSRGM
-324 GRGTGGWG
+324 GRGVGGWS

-353 DMELVGNYL
+353 DMELIGNYL
-362 YSGSNRYVEEES
+362 YNGSNRYVTED
-374 SRTTYMDDGSSLIYD
+374 SRKITYMDDGTNTIYD
-389 NDGYNLSNSQ
+389 NRGENITNSQ
-399 GHRFGVRLEHEFSE
+399 GHRFGVRLEHKFSE
-413 NTSIIFEPQ
+413 NTSILFEPQ
-422 FNFGHGSYSEY
+422 FNFGHGNFSEN
-433 SDFSTWTDPADG
+433 SDFETYTKRQDG
-445 RDRTLTN
+445 SETRDN
-452 EGFNE
+452 YGFSD
-457 NTGYNTNWNASGFF
+457 NTGFNTNWNASGFF

-478 KPGRTLSANV
+478 KPGRTISANIR
-488 YYNFS
+488 YDFS
-493 NNDLDGFNQSYTDND
+493 NNDLDGFNQSYTHNDNPE
-508 SAAEGDEEIVNQR
+508 EGETPDEIVNQR
-521 FDQNSRSSSVNVR
+521 YDQESKSSSISGR
-534 AVYTEPL
+534 IVYTEPL
-541 GHDFY
+541 GGDFY

-551 SYRWSRSV
+551 SYSWNRST
-559 SVKDTYQSLTNGM
+559 SFKNTYDSSTN
-572 TSSFD
+572 
-577 QSMGRDVSHLVYS
+577 
-590 YDGEFRNE
+590 DGVENGYLNYNSQGE
-598 DYSNSISNTSQ
+598 TWNPYYSNSVVNDYQ
-609 NHSAGANFMY
+609 NHSAGMNFMY
-619 QKDKIRAQV
+619 QKGKVRAQL
-628 GASFR
+628 GAAFR
-633 PTITDNLTNGEKYES
+633 PTITDNETNGEKYES
-648 TVFNWSPQVMFS
+648 TVYNWSPQMMLS
-660 YDFDDNTN
+660 YDFNDNSN
-668 VRMFYFGNSSQPST
+668 VRMFYFGRSSQPST

-691 SDPLNVSFGNPYLT
+691 SDPRNVSFGNPYLE
-705 PYFNHNMRGMF
+705 PYFNHNIRGMF
-716 RFTDKDTF
+716 RYTNKDTF
-724 LTINTRLGGG
+724 TSIHTRVGGAM
-734 FVQDGITN
+734 VQNGITN
-742 ALWYDDGGVQYS
+742 ALWYDDDKVQYS
-754 MPLNGPLSGNADM
+754 LPLNGPVSGNADM
-767 RFSLNTPIAKS
+767 RFSVSSPIARS
-778 QFSIFTMTNFRY
+778 QFSIFSMTNFRY
-790 SASTSY
+790 SRSMSY
-796 VGRTDSGQSDAF
+796 VGRSQMGDAF
-808 TGLYYNE
+808 TTMYYNE
-815 TDGTMDYEAFH
+815 TEGTMDYETFH
-826 RDFFSHSDEGSL
+826 RDFFEHSDPASRCLE
-838 GLNLLDFFQESRT
+838 LLDYFQQSNT
-851 QTLSFTQRLRFTY
+851 NSLSFTQRLRFTF
-864 RNDFVEIDLGGRTR
+864 RNDLVEIDLGGRTR
-878 MSKSWYTVAEYNQS
+878 MSKSWYSVTEYNQS
-892 ATWNNQVD
+892 ATWNNKID
-900 FSMNWTIP
+900 LSMNWTIP
-908 GGVSLIADADY
+908 GGINIIADADY
-919 NWYNGYTTQQDDEFV
+919 NWYNGYSTPQEDEFV
-934 INAEISKLLF
+934 LNAEISKLLF

-956 ILNQSKNLN
+956 ILGQSKNLN
-965 VSDASNYHQETRNN
+965 VSDESNYHQETVNN

-993 GNFNANG
+993 GNFNGNG
-1000 QQRGPGGHGPMGP
+1000 QHRGPGGPGHGPMGP

>member
-246 WFGNAMAGGGHDLP
+246 WFGNAMAGGGHDIRQ
-260 DKGFYNAETPWY
+260 KGYYSAENPWY
-272 KEGWR
+272 KDGWR
-277 YQGALM
+277 YQGAMM
-283 AGRFSKNSQLSVILN
+283 AGRFGKKSQLSIILN
-298 YNNTNNRGFND
+298 ANNTNNRGFND

-319 GSRGF
+319 GARGM
-324 GRGTGGWG
+324 GRGVGGWG

-353 DMELVGNYL
+353 DMELIGNYL
-362 YSGSNRYVEEES
+362 YNGSNRYVTED
-374 SRTTYMDDGSSLIYD
+374 SRKITYMDDDTNTIYD
-389 NDGYNLSNSQ
+389 NRGENITNSQ
-399 GHRFGVRLEHEFSE
+399 GHRFGVRLEHKFSE
-413 NTSIIFEPQ
+413 NTSILFEPQ
-422 FNFGHGSYSEY
+422 FNFGHGNFSEN
-433 SDFSTWTDPADG
+433 SDFETYTKRQDG
-445 RDRTLTN
+445 SETRDN
-452 EGFNE
+452 YGFSD
-457 NTGYNTNWNASGFF
+457 NTGFNTNWNASGFF

-478 KPGRTLSANV
+478 KPGRTISANIR
-488 YYNFS
+488 YDFS
-493 NNDLDGFNQSYTDND
+493 NNDLDGFNQSYTHNDNPE
-508 SAAEGDEEIVNQR
+508 EGETPEEIVNQR
-521 FDQNSRSSSVNVR
+521 YDQESKSSSISGR
-534 AVYTEPL
+534 IVYTEPL
-541 GHDFY
+541 GGDFY

-551 SYRWSRSV
+551 SYSWNRST
-559 SVKDTYQSLTNGM
+559 SFKNTYDSSTN
-572 TSSFD
+572 
-577 QSMGRDVSHLVYS
+577 
-590 YDGEFRNE
+590 DGVENGYLNYNSQGE
-598 DYSNSISNTSQ
+598 TWNPYYSNSVVNDYQ
-609 NHSAGANFMY
+609 NHSAGMNFMY
-619 QKDKIRAQV
+619 QKGKVRAQL
-628 GASFR
+628 GAAFR
-633 PTITDNLTNGEKYES
+633 PTITDNETNGEKYES
-648 TVFNWSPQVMFS
+648 TVYNWSPQMMLS
-660 YDFDDNTN
+660 YDFNDNSN
-668 VRMFYFGNSSQPST
+668 VRMFYFGRSSQPST

-691 SDPLNVSFGNPYLT
+691 SDPRNVSFGNPYLE
-705 PYFNHNMRGMF
+705 PYFNHNIRGMF
-716 RFTDKDTF
+716 RYTNKDTF
-724 LTINTRLGGG
+724 TSIHTRVGGAM
-734 FVQDGITN
+734 VQNGITN
-742 ALWYDDGGVQYS
+742 ALWYDDDKVQYS
-754 MPLNGPLSGNADM
+754 LPLNGPVSGNADM
-767 RFSLNTPIAKS
+767 RFSVSSPIARS
-778 QFSIFTMTNFRY
+778 QFSIFSMTNFRY
-790 SASTSY
+790 SRSMSY
-796 VGRTDSGQSDAF
+796 VGRSQMGDAF
-808 TGLYYNE
+808 TTMYYNE
-815 TDGTMDYEAFH
+815 TEGTMDYETFH
-826 RDFFSHSDEGSL
+826 RDFFEHSDPASRCLE
-838 GLNLLDFFQESRT
+838 LLDYFQQSNT
-851 QTLSFTQRLRFTY
+851 NSLSFTQRLRFTF
-864 RNDFVEIDLGGRTR
+864 RNDLVEIDLGGRTR
-878 MSKSWYTVAEYNQS
+878 MSKSWYSVTEYNQS
-892 ATWNNQVD
+892 ATWNNKID
-900 FSMNWTIP
+900 LSMNWTIP
-908 GGVSLIADADY
+908 GGINLIADADY
-919 NWYNGYTTQQDDEFV
+919 NWYNGYSQQQEDEFV
-934 INAEISKLLF
+934 LNAEISKLLF
-944 KNKFTLALKAYD
+944 KDKFTLALKAYD
-956 ILNQSKNLN
+956 ILGQSKNLN
-965 VSDASNYHQETRNN
+965 VSDESNYHQETVNN

-993 GNFNANG
+993 GNFNGNG

>member
-14 ATLVCMAAVAF
+14 VTVVCMAAVAF
-25 AAYAQGGV
+25 AAYAQGGA

-58 TTAKTYKF
+58 TTARTYKF

-97 SNIVKVSG
+97 SNLVKVAG

-246 WFGNAMAGGGHDLP
+246 WFGNAMAGGGHDIRQ
-260 DKGFYNAETPWY
+260 KGYYSAENPWY
-272 KEGWR
+272 KDGWR
-277 YQGALM
+277 YQGAMM
-283 AGRFSKNSQLSVILN
+283 AGRFGKKSQLSIILN
-298 YNNTNNRGFND
+298 ANNTNNRGFND

-319 GSRGF
+319 GARGM
-324 GRGTGGWG
+324 GRGVGGWG

-353 DMELVGNYL
+353 DMELIGNYL
-362 YSGSNRYVEEES
+362 YNGSNRYVTED
-374 SRTTYMDDGSSLIYD
+374 SRKITYMDDGTNTIYD
-389 NDGYNLSNSQ
+389 NRGENITNSQ
-399 GHRFGVRLEHEFSE
+399 GHRFGVRLEHKFSE
-413 NTSIIFEPQ
+413 NTSILFEPQ
-422 FNFGHGSYSEY
+422 FNFGHGNFSEN
-433 SDFSTWTDPADG
+433 SDFETYTKRQDG
-445 RDRTLTN
+445 SETRDN
-452 EGFNE
+452 YGFSD
-457 NTGYNTNWNASGFF
+457 NTGFNTNWNASGFF

-478 KPGRTLSANV
+478 KPGRTISANIR
-488 YYNFS
+488 YDFS
-493 NNDLDGFNQSYTDND
+493 NNDLDGFNQSYTHNDNP
-508 SAAEGDEEIVNQR
+508 AEGETPEEIVNQR
-521 FDQNSRSSSVNVR
+521 YDQESKSSSISGR
-534 AVYTEPL
+534 IVYTEPL
-541 GHDFY
+541 GGDFY

-551 SYRWSRSV
+551 SYSWNRST
-559 SVKDTYQSLTNGM
+559 SFKNTYDSSTN
-572 TSSFD
+572 
-577 QSMGRDVSHLVYS
+577 
-590 YDGEFRNE
+590 DGVENGYLNYNSQGE
-598 DYSNSISNTSQ
+598 TWNPYYSNSVVNDYQ
-609 NHSAGANFMY
+609 NHSAGMNFMY
-619 QKDKIRAQV
+619 QKGKVRAQL
-628 GASFR
+628 GAAFR
-633 PTITDNLTNGEKYES
+633 PTITDNETNGEKYES
-648 TVFNWSPQVMFS
+648 TVYNWSPQMMLS
-660 YDFDDNTN
+660 YDFNDNSN
-668 VRMFYFGNSSQPST
+668 VRMFYFGRSSQPST

-691 SDPLNVSFGNPYLT
+691 SDPRNVSFGNPYLE
-705 PYFNHNMRGMF
+705 PYFNHNIRGMF
-716 RFTDKDTF
+716 RYTNKDTF
-724 LTINTRLGGG
+724 TSIHTRVGGAM
-734 FVQDGITN
+734 VQNGITN
-742 ALWYDDGGVQYS
+742 ALWYDDDKVQYS
-754 MPLNGPLSGNADM
+754 LPLNGPVSGNADM
-767 RFSLNTPIAKS
+767 RFSVSSPIARS
-778 QFSIFTMTNFRY
+778 QFSIFSMTNFRY
-790 SASTSY
+790 SRSMSY
-796 VGRTDSGQSDAF
+796 VGRSQMGDAF
-808 TGLYYNE
+808 TTMYYNE
-815 TDGTMDYEAFH
+815 TEGTMDYETFH
-826 RDFFSHSDEGSL
+826 RDFFEHSDPASRCLE
-838 GLNLLDFFQESRT
+838 LLDYFQQSNT
-851 QTLSFTQRLRFTY
+851 NSLSFTQRLRFTF
-864 RNDFVEIDLGGRTR
+864 RNDLVEIDLGGRTR
-878 MSKSWYTVAEYNQS
+878 MSKSWYSVTEYNQS
-892 ATWNNQVD
+892 ATWNNKID
-900 FSMNWTIP
+900 LSMNWTIP
-908 GGVSLIADADY
+908 GGINLIADADY
-919 NWYNGYTTQQDDEFV
+919 NWYNGYSTQQEDEFV
-934 INAEISKLLF
+934 LNAEISKLLF
-944 KNKFTLALKAYD
+944 KDKFTLALKAYD
-956 ILNQSKNLN
+956 ILGQSKNLN
-965 VSDASNYHQETRNN
+965 VSDESNYHQETVNN

-993 GNFNANG
+993 GNFNGNG

>member
-58 TTAKTYKF
+58 TTARTYKF

-246 WFGNAMAGGGHDLP
+246 WFGNAMAGGGHDIRQ
-260 DKGFYNAETPWY
+260 KGYYSAENPWY
-272 KEGWR
+272 KDGWR
-277 YQGALM
+277 YQGAMM
-283 AGRFSKNSQLSVILN
+283 AGRFGKKSQLSIILN
-298 YNNTNNRGFND
+298 ANNTNNRGFND

-319 GSRGF
+319 GARGM
-324 GRGTGGWG
+324 GRGVGGWG

-353 DMELVGNYL
+353 DMELIGNYL
-362 YSGSNRYVEEES
+362 YNGSNRYVTED
-374 SRTTYMDDGSSLIYD
+374 SRKITYMDDDTNTIYD
-389 NDGYNLSNSQ
+389 NRGDNITNSQ
-399 GHRFGVRLEHEFSE
+399 GHRFGVRLEHKFSE
-413 NTSIIFEPQ
+413 NTSILFEPQ
-422 FNFGHGSYSEY
+422 FNFGHGNFSEN
-433 SDFSTWTDPADG
+433 SDFETYTKRQDG
-445 RDRTLTN
+445 SETRDN
-452 EGFNE
+452 YGFSD
-457 NTGYNTNWNASGFF
+457 NTGFNTNWNASGFF

-493 NNDLDGFNQSYTDND
+493 NNDLDGFNQSYTHNDNPE
-508 SAAEGDEEIVNQR
+508 EGETPEEIVNQR
-521 FDQNSRSSSVNVR
+521 YDQESKSSSISGR
-534 AVYTEPL
+534 IVYTEPL
-541 GHDFY
+541 GGDFY

-551 SYRWSRSV
+551 SYSWNRST
-559 SVKDTYQSLTNGM
+559 SFKNTYDSSSNDGVENGYLNYN
-572 TSSFD
+572 S
-577 QSMGRDVSHLVYS
+577 Q
-590 YDGEFRNE
+590 GETWNPY
-598 DYSNSISNTSQ
+598 YSNSVVNDYQ
-609 NHSAGANFMY
+609 NHSAGMNFMY
-619 QKDKIRAQV
+619 QKGKVRAQL
-628 GASFR
+628 GAAFR
-633 PTITDNLTNGEKYES
+633 PTITDNETNGEKYES
-648 TVFNWSPQVMFS
+648 TVYNWSPQMMLS
-660 YDFDDNTN
+660 YDFNDNSN
-668 VRMFYFGNSSQPST
+668 VRMFYFGRSSQPST

-691 SDPLNVSFGNPYLT
+691 SDPRNVSFGNPYLE
-705 PYFNHNMRGMF
+705 PYFNHNIRGMF
-716 RFTDKDTF
+716 RYTNKDTF
-724 LTINTRLGGG
+724 TSIHTRVGGAM
-734 FVQDGITN
+734 VQNGITN
-742 ALWYDDGGVQYS
+742 ALWYDDDKVQYS
-754 MPLNGPLSGNADM
+754 LPLNGPVSGNADM
-767 RFSLNTPIAKS
+767 RFSVSSPIARS
-778 QFSIFTMTNFRY
+778 QFSIFSMTNFRY
-790 SASTSY
+790 SRSMSY
-796 VGRTDSGQSDAF
+796 VGRSQMGDAF
-808 TGLYYNE
+808 TTMYYNE
-815 TDGTMDYEAFH
+815 TEGTMDYETFH
-826 RDFFSHSDEGSL
+826 RDFFEHSDPASRCLE
-838 GLNLLDFFQESRT
+838 LLDYFQQSNT
-851 QTLSFTQRLRFTY
+851 NSLSFTQRLRFTF
-864 RNDFVEIDLGGRTR
+864 RNDLVEIDLGGRTR
-878 MSKSWYTVAEYNQS
+878 MAKSWYSVTEYNQS
-892 ATWNNQVD
+892 ATWNNKID
-900 FSMNWTIP
+900 LSMNWTIP
-908 GGVSLIADADY
+908 GGINLIADADY
-919 NWYNGYTTQQDDEFV
+919 NWYNGYSTQQEDEFV
-934 INAEISKLLF
+934 LNAEISKLLF
-944 KNKFTLALKAYD
+944 KDKFTLALKAYD
-956 ILNQSKNLN
+956 ILGQSKNLN
-965 VSDASNYHQETRNN
+965 VSDESNYHQETVNN

-993 GNFNANG
+993 GNFNGNG
-1000 QQRGPGGHGPMGP
+1000 QHRGPGGHGPMGP
-1013 PPRR
+1013 PSRR

>member
-111 TVRLE
+111 TIRLE

-246 WFGNAMAGGGHDLP
+246 WFGNAMAGGGHDIRQ
-260 DKGFYNAETPWY
+260 KGYYSAENPWY
-272 KEGWR
+272 KDGWR
-277 YQGALM
+277 YQGAMM
-283 AGRFSKNSQLSVILN
+283 AGRFGKKSQLSIILN
-298 YNNTNNRGFND
+298 ANNTNNRGFND

-362 YSGSNRYVEEES
+362 YSGSNRYVTED
-374 SRTTYMDDGSSLIYD
+374 SRKITYMDDDTNTIYD
-389 NDGYNLSNSQ
+389 NRGENITNSQ
-399 GHRFGVRLEHEFSE
+399 GHRFGVRLEHKFSE
-413 NTSIIFEPQ
+413 NTSILFEPQ
-422 FNFGHGSYSEY
+422 FNFGHGNFSEN
-433 SDFSTWTDPADG
+433 SDFETYTKRQDG
-445 RDRTLTN
+445 SETRDN
-452 EGFNE
+452 YGFSD
-457 NTGYNTNWNASGFF
+457 NTGFNTNWNASGFF

-478 KPGRTLSANV
+478 KPGRTISANIR
-488 YYNFS
+488 YDFS
-493 NNDLDGFNQSYTDND
+493 NNDLDGFNQSYTHNDNPE
-508 SAAEGDEEIVNQR
+508 EGETPEEIVNQR
-521 FDQNSRSSSVNVR
+521 YDQESKSSSISGR
-534 AVYTEPL
+534 IVYTEPL
-541 GHDFY
+541 GGDFY

-551 SYRWSRSV
+551 SYSWNRST
-559 SVKDTYQSLTNGM
+559 SFKNTYDSSTN
-572 TSSFD
+572 
-577 QSMGRDVSHLVYS
+577 
-590 YDGEFRNE
+590 DGVENGYLNYNSQGE
-598 DYSNSISNTSQ
+598 TWNPYYSNSVVNDYQ
-609 NHSAGANFMY
+609 NHSAGMNFMY
-619 QKDKIRAQV
+619 QKGKVRAQL
-628 GASFR
+628 GAAFR
-633 PTITDNLTNGEKYES
+633 PTITDNETNGEKYES
-648 TVFNWSPQVMFS
+648 TVYNWSPQMMLS
-660 YDFDDNTN
+660 YDFNDNSN
-668 VRMFYFGNSSQPST
+668 VRMFYFGRSSQPST

-691 SDPLNVSFGNPYLT
+691 SDPRNVSFGNPYLE
-705 PYFNHNMRGMF
+705 PYFNHNIRGMF
-716 RFTDKDTF
+716 RYTNKDTF
-724 LTINTRLGGG
+724 TSIHTRVGGAM
-734 FVQDGITN
+734 VQNGITN
-742 ALWYDDGGVQYS
+742 ALWYDDDKVQYS
-754 MPLNGPLSGNADM
+754 LPLNGPVSGNADM
-767 RFSLNTPIAKS
+767 RFSVSSPIARS
-778 QFSIFTMTNFRY
+778 QFSIFSMTNFRY
-790 SASTSY
+790 SRSMSY
-796 VGRTDSGQSDAF
+796 VGRSQMGDAF
-808 TGLYYNE
+808 TTMYYNE
-815 TDGTMDYEAFH
+815 TEGTMDYETFH
-826 RDFFSHSDEGSL
+826 RDFFEHSDPASRCLE
-838 GLNLLDFFQESRT
+838 LLDYFQQSNT
-851 QTLSFTQRLRFTY
+851 NSLSFTQRLRFTF
-864 RNDFVEIDLGGRTR
+864 RNDLVEIDLGGRTR
-878 MSKSWYTVAEYNQS
+878 MSKSWYSVTEYNQS
-892 ATWNNQVD
+892 ATWNNKID
-900 FSMNWTIP
+900 LSMNWTIP
-908 GGVSLIADADY
+908 GGINLIADADY
-919 NWYNGYTTQQDDEFV
+919 NWYNGYSTQQEDEFV
-934 INAEISKLLF
+934 LNAEISKLLF
-944 KNKFTLALKAYD
+944 KDKFTLALKAYD
-956 ILNQSKNLN
+956 ILGQSKNLN
-965 VSDASNYHQETRNN
+965 VSDESNYHQETVNN

-993 GNFNANG
+993 GNFNGNG

>member
-236 LSIKPGMMDG
+236 LSIRPGMMDG
-246 WFGNAMAGGGHDLP
+246 WFGNAMAGGGHDIRQ
-260 DKGFYNAETPWY
+260 KGYYSSENPWY
-272 KEGWR
+272 KDGWR
-277 YQGALM
+277 YQGAMM
-283 AGRFSKNSQLSVILN
+283 AGRFGKKSQLSIILN
-298 YNNTNNRGFND
+298 ANNTNNRGFND

-319 GSRGF
+319 GARGM
-324 GRGTGGWG
+324 GRGVGGWG

-353 DMELVGNYL
+353 DMELIGNYL
-362 YSGSNRYVEEES
+362 YNGSNRYVTED
-374 SRTTYMDDGSSLIYD
+374 SRKITYMDDDTNTIYD
-389 NDGYNLSNSQ
+389 NRGENITNSQ
-399 GHRFGVRLEHEFSE
+399 GHRFGVRLEHKFSE
-413 NTSIIFEPQ
+413 NTSILFEPQ
-422 FNFGHGSYSEY
+422 FNFGHGNFSEN
-433 SDFSTWTDPADG
+433 SDFETYTKRQDG
-445 RDRTLTN
+445 SETRDN
-452 EGFNE
+452 YGFSD
-457 NTGYNTNWNASGFF
+457 NTGFNTNWNASGFF

-478 KPGRTLSANV
+478 KPGRTISANIR
-488 YYNFS
+488 YDFS
-493 NNDLDGFNQSYTDND
+493 NNDLDGFNQSYTHNDNPE
-508 SAAEGDEEIVNQR
+508 EGETPEEIVNQR
-521 FDQNSRSSSVNVR
+521 YDQESKSSSISGR
-534 AVYTEPL
+534 IVYTEPL
-541 GHDFY
+541 GGDFY

-551 SYRWSRSV
+551 SYSWNRST
-559 SVKDTYQSLTNGM
+559 SFKNTYDSSTN
-572 TSSFD
+572 
-577 QSMGRDVSHLVYS
+577 
-590 YDGEFRNE
+590 DGVENGYLNYNSQGE
-598 DYSNSISNTSQ
+598 TWNPYYSNSVVNDYQ
-609 NHSAGANFMY
+609 NHSAGMNFMY
-619 QKDKIRAQV
+619 QKGKVRAQL
-628 GASFR
+628 GAAFR
-633 PTITDNLTNGEKYES
+633 PTITDNETNGEKYES
-648 TVFNWSPQVMFS
+648 TVYNWSPQMMLS
-660 YDFDDNTN
+660 YDFNDNSN
-668 VRMFYFGNSSQPST
+668 VRMFYFGRSSQPST

-691 SDPLNVSFGNPYLT
+691 SDPRNVSFGNPYLE
-705 PYFNHNMRGMF
+705 PYFNHNIRGMF
-716 RFTDKDTF
+716 RYTNKDTF
-724 LTINTRLGGG
+724 TSIHTRVGGAM
-734 FVQDGITN
+734 VQNGITN
-742 ALWYDDGGVQYS
+742 ALWYDDDKVQYS
-754 MPLNGPLSGNADM
+754 LPLNGPVSGNADM
-767 RFSLNTPIAKS
+767 RFSVSSPIARS
-778 QFSIFTMTNFRY
+778 QFSIFSMTNFRY
-790 SASTSY
+790 SRSMSY
-796 VGRTDSGQSDAF
+796 VGKSQMGDAF
-808 TGLYYNE
+808 TTMYYNE
-815 TDGTMDYEAFH
+815 TEGTMDYETFH
-826 RDFFSHSDEGSL
+826 RDFFEHSDPASRCLE
-838 GLNLLDFFQESRT
+838 LLDYFQQSNT
-851 QTLSFTQRLRFTY
+851 NSLSFTQRLRFTF
-864 RNDFVEIDLGGRTR
+864 RNDLVEIDLGGRTR
-878 MSKSWYTVAEYNQS
+878 MSKSWYSVTEYNQS
-892 ATWNNQVD
+892 ATWNNKID
-900 FSMNWTIP
+900 LSMNWTIP
-908 GGVSLIADADY
+908 GGINLIADADY
-919 NWYNGYTTQQDDEFV
+919 NWYNGYSTQQEDEFV
-934 INAEISKLLF
+934 LNAEISKLLF

-956 ILNQSKNLN
+956 ILGQSKNLN
-965 VSDASNYHQETRNN
+965 VSDESNYHQETVNN

-993 GNFNANG
+993 GNFNGNG

>member
-58 TTAKTYKF
+58 TTARTYKF

-236 LSIKPGMMDG
+236 LSIRPGMMDG
-246 WFGNAMAGGGHDLP
+246 WFGNAMAGGGHDIRQ
-260 DKGFYNAETPWY
+260 KGYYSSENPWY
-272 KEGWR
+272 KDGWR
-277 YQGALM
+277 YQGAMM
-283 AGRFSKNSQLSVILN
+283 AGRFGKKSQLSIILN
-298 YNNTNNRGFND
+298 ANNTNNRGFND

-319 GSRGF
+319 GARGM
-324 GRGTGGWG
+324 GRGVGGWG

-353 DMELVGNYL
+353 DMELIGNYL
-362 YSGSNRYVEEES
+362 YNGSNRYVTED
-374 SRTTYMDDGSSLIYD
+374 SRKITYMDDGSSLIYD

-399 GHRFGVRLEHEFSE
+399 GHRFGVRLEHKFSE

-445 RDRTLTN
+445 SDRTTN

-551 SYRWSRSV
+551 SYSWSRSV

-572 TSSFD
+572 SSSFD
-577 QSMGRDVSHLVYS
+577 QSMGRYVSHLVYS

-633 PTITDNLTNGEKYES
+633 PTITDNLTNGERYES
-648 TVFNWSPQVMFS
+648 TVYNWSPQMMLS
-660 YDFDDNTN
+660 YDFNDNSN
-668 VRMFYFGNSSQPST
+668 VRMFYFGRSSQPST

-691 SDPLNVSFGNPYLT
+691 SDPRNVSFGNPYLE
-705 PYFNHNMRGMF
+705 PYFNHNIRGMF
-716 RFTDKDTF
+716 RYTNKDTF
-724 LTINTRLGGG
+724 TSIHTRVGGAM
-734 FVQDGITN
+734 VQNGITN
-742 ALWYDDGGVQYS
+742 ALWYDDDKVQYS
-754 MPLNGPLSGNADM
+754 LPLNGPVSGNADM
-767 RFSLNTPIAKS
+767 RFSVSSPIARS
-778 QFSIFTMTNFRY
+778 QFSIFSMTNFRY
-790 SASTSY
+790 SRSMSY
-796 VGRTDSGQSDAF
+796 VGRSQMGDAF
-808 TGLYYNE
+808 TQMYYNE
-815 TDGTMDYEAFH
+815 TEGTMDYETFH
-826 RDFFSHSDEGSL
+826 RDFFEHSDPASRCLE
-838 GLNLLDFFQESRT
+838 LLDYFQQSNT
-851 QTLSFTQRLRFTY
+851 NSLSFTQRLRFTF
-864 RNDFVEIDLGGRTR
+864 RNDLVEIDLGGRTR
-878 MSKSWYTVAEYNQS
+878 MSKSWYSVTEYNQS
-892 ATWNNQVD
+892 ATWNNKID
-900 FSMNWTIP
+900 LSMNWTIP
-908 GGVSLIADADY
+908 GGINLIADADY
-919 NWYNGYTTQQDDEFV
+919 NWYNGYSEQQEDEFV
-934 INAEISKLLF
+934 LNAEISKLLF
-944 KNKFTLALKAYD
+944 KDKFTLALKAYD
-956 ILNQSKNLN
+956 ILGQSKNLN
-965 VSDASNYHQETRNN
+965 VSDESNYHQETVNN

-993 GNFNANG
+993 GNFNGNG